1 MPLRSFRVVISAFN
15 AGGFWFQPGCFR
27 VSSVREGNSSLGRR
41 ADRAGIGPIAEAKLT
56 MRDARAW
63 ISKMI
68 NLKDQSRIVDIRRNQ
83 SWGPAGKKARNFP
96 IAVVP
101 CRQLRINILRP

>member
-1 MPLRSFRVVISAFN
+1 MK
-15 AGGFWFQPGCFR
+15 
-27 VSSVREGNSSLGRR
+27 GNSSLGRR

-96 IAVVP
+96 IVYLCDGGVLDHAG
-101 CRQLRINILRP
+101 RGRR

>member
-1 MPLRSFRVVISAFN
+1 MK
-15 AGGFWFQPGCFR
+15 
-27 VSSVREGNSSLGRR
+27 GNSSLGRR

-101 CRQLRINILRP
+101 CRQVAHQYPTSMRLTLVDNQKIGRIQQEFRILDTKR